1 MGESKVEMKIFYLS
15 SAWVVG
21 VEMVVLKQKK
31 NLWVGLRQCLEK
43 KERGK
48 GQQGAPKSSK
58 KKT

>member
-1 MGESKVEMKIFYLS
+1 MGESKVEMKTFCLS

-31 NLWVGLRQCLEK
+31 ILWVGLRQCLEEK
-43 KERGK
+43 GRGR
-48 GQQGAPKSSK
+48 GQQGVPKSSK

>member
-1 MGESKVEMKIFYLS
+1 MVESKVEMKTFYLS

-31 NLWVGLRQCLEK
+31 ILWVGLRRCLEE
-43 KERGK
+43 KERRR
-48 GQQGAPKSSK
+48 GQQVAPKSSK